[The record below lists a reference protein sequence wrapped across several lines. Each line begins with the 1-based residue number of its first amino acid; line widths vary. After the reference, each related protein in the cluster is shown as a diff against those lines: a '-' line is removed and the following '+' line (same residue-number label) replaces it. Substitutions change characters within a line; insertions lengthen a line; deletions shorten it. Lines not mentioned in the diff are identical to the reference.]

1 MFCQS
6 CGNPLVAITPTAPAG
21 PPPGTPP
28 PIVGPPPNIPPPS
41 YQSPYYA
48 PGSGAP
54 QAPVHRAPWVLIVS
68 AVVGLVVIMAGCGT
82 ALAVFNS
89 RNANQSATGL
99 GSTLETPSPAGSPSP
114 VASASPTSTVPGQ
127 VSNPTLSVT
136 VPSGWLLANKDNE
149 TITLIDP
156 YGQSIT
162 IGSGPQN
169 PPQTAQQNKSD
180 LDTYFIGK
188 YPDSKLCPN
197 TKVTASS
204 ISGANGLSWQE
215 CFTLTSGS
223 QSVQAAAPMFAGA
236 NSDGSVYYVVILL
249 TPASNMATFIAQ
261 ARPVIASIHWVLK

>member
-197 TKVTASS
+197 TKVTAITTGVSLASMAAISS
-204 ISGANGLSWQE
+204 VAGRFHSRGNRRPKNRKMPKPTRKLMPIGNLAAITPGKKYQGA
-215 CFTLTSGS
+215 
-223 QSVQAAAPMFAGA
+223 FA
-236 NSDGSVYYVVILL
+236 
-249 TPASNMATFIAQ
+249 
-261 ARPVIASIHWVLK
+261 